1 MTPYRTPYPVPG
13 VVWAS
18 LPLPALLI
26 GPDNRIAEVNP
37 AGEIF
42 LNASSKS
49 LMGQPAFDRLAID
62 APMDEA
68 LARARVNQ
76 SPLFINDVDVTTGE
90 RAPVQCNIQVAPM
103 HDNAEVIL
111 LIISPRDIADRL
123 GRAMQV
129 KSAAKSAIGMA
140 EMLAH
145 EIKNPLAGISGA
157 AQLIGMNLPPEDREL
172 ADLIV
177 EETRRIVKLLE
188 QVEQFGNLRPPERR
202 PVNIHD
208 ALDRARKSA
217 MVGFA
222 AHMQIVEDYDPS
234 LPPTYADP
242 DQLMQ
247 VFLNLIKN
255 AAEAC
260 QRAGE
265 GTTIRL
271 HTFYDLSLRL
281 RGKDGRPA
289 ALPLQIEII
298 DDGPGIPP
306 DIAADIFE
314 PFVSGREN
322 GTGLGLALVSKIIS
336 DHEGWISVD
345 SVPGRTVFRVSLP
358 MVPKDKKEKA

>member
-271 HTFYDLSLRL
+271 HTFYDLSLRI
-281 RGKDGRPA
+281 RGRDGRPA

-306 DIAADIFE
+306 EIAADIFE

-358 MVPKDKKEKA
+358 MVPKEKKEKA

>member
-37 AGEIF
+37 AGETF
-42 LNASSKS
+42 LNASSRS

-68 LARARVNQ
+68 LVRARLNQ

-103 HDNAEVIL
+103 HDNPEVIL

-177 EETRRIVKLLE
+177 
-188 QVEQFGNLRPPERR
+188 PPHRQTAGTGGTVR
-202 PVNIHD
+202 Q
-208 ALDRARKSA
+208 S
-217 MVGFA
+217 
-222 AHMQIVEDYDPS
+222 
-234 LPPTYADP
+234 PPTRTP
-242 DQLMQ
+242 
-247 VFLNLIKN
+247 
-255 AAEAC
+255 
-260 QRAGE
+260 
-265 GTTIRL
+265 
-271 HTFYDLSLRL
+271 
-281 RGKDGRPA
+281 
-289 ALPLQIEII
+289 
-298 DDGPGIPP
+298 PGQHP
-306 DIAADIFE
+306 
-314 PFVSGREN
+314 
-322 GTGLGLALVSKIIS
+322 
-336 DHEGWISVD
+336 
-345 SVPGRTVFRVSLP
+345 
-358 MVPKDKKEKA
+358 